1 MTAAVAPLVP
11 AIPVSRV
18 MNCILAAVLLIGLY
32 FPSSLDREQSV
43 WLWALPGFV
52 ALGAFAT
59 ILMVYGAPG
68 PSFLCAGIATGCLV
82 LFTLTTPLW
91 ALSPGALLPYS
102 VVLILLCADLS
113 KIEFAWPL
121 RAAWLVLNVVTIA
134 LAALIIADYQPAKA
148 FLVAN
153 YSAFY
158 SVLVPNM
165 LAAGKPV
172 LMFGSHSIAAFFFS
186 VCYYLHFKSY
196 EAARSKWS
204 FLAAVAYLVLLLFLK
219 SVSAYSLF
227 VAGAG
232 LLVYHTRRRRG
243 ALLLLSV
250 VVTAGV
256 AVATVAPG
264 IAWQGFAVDVEKA
277 WTAPESGFLG
287 RYSLSGV
294 LANDLEYLNAHP
306 FRGIGIGFSEN
317 LWYGDSGPI
326 ELLIR
331 GSIPLLLSF
340 YGALWF
346 FLRANLKSRSTAVAV
361 FVMYMAFEI
370 AYSNLLYLRTAC
382 MLPFVIVYLNS
393 LRTAAAGG
401 QS

>member
-134 LAALIIADYQPAKA
+134 LAALIIADYQPAKV
-148 FLVAN
+148 FL
-153 YSAFY
+153 
-158 SVLVPNM
+158 
-165 LAAGKPV
+165 
-172 LMFGSHSIAAFFFS
+172 
-186 VCYYLHFKSY
+186 
-196 EAARSKWS
+196 
-204 FLAAVAYLVLLLFLK
+204 
-219 SVSAYSLF
+219 
-227 VAGAG
+227 
-232 LLVYHTRRRRG
+232 
-243 ALLLLSV
+243 
-250 VVTAGV
+250 
-256 AVATVAPG
+256 
-264 IAWQGFAVDVEKA
+264 
-277 WTAPESGFLG
+277 
-287 RYSLSGV
+287 
-294 LANDLEYLNAHP
+294 
-306 FRGIGIGFSEN
+306 
-317 LWYGDSGPI
+317 
-326 ELLIR
+326 
-331 GSIPLLLSF
+331 
-340 YGALWF
+340 
-346 FLRANLKSRSTAVAV
+346 
-361 FVMYMAFEI
+361 
-370 AYSNLLYLRTAC
+370 
-382 MLPFVIVYLNS
+382 
-393 LRTAAAGG
+393 
-401 QS
+401 